1 MLSEVLSGAVKVRQ
15 VLLEEPGYLLA
26 RVEVRGGLCYAE
38 AAPAG
43 PGSTPVAW
51 PSLQGLA
58 RPVADRKTDSGHRLV
73 FFRDIMGRSLI
84 EEMGSG
90 GMPARRAIDTAI
102 SLGGV
107 LRNLHLKGMVL
118 GYIGPESVFRAPDGT
133 ITVSAG
139 LRGVPESHF
148 SAPEAVGT
156 RPIDPRSDVF
166 ALGTFLTRLLAGA
179 DDHDSVIRAW
189 NSMDPDLRSVIERM
203 VAEDPGD
210 RPSNMAEVIS
220 LLRGLELAVPPAPH
234 PEPAAVMP
242 PMAEPPA
249 GPERRRRR
257 GLLPVVII
265 AALAVLAVVYVLFS
279 PGPSDGPGG
288 SGPPVEPTPDT
299 LATPPAD
306 TLPPAAD
313 SAAVPGGVSVADAV
327 VWISNC
333 TGAGGAASA
342 FREGPARDYPHAYP
356 STGARRTS
364 SVLLVRRSE
373 PGTSLRGQPEW
384 PLAESLAS
392 WDTTMAILP
401 VDVTILLGTDL
412 SYPGVNAS
420 VLRDPSSPADTIY
433 VDVVNQGLQYT
444 LDGAGPASWTR
455 ALLDGRCV
463 ELGGIEYLISVVD
476 ARDGDRSPNEEIG
489 LAALLDRTTFLY
501 RTDSG
506 LLPGFEGCVRQLLQA
521 VPDEVAGPPDS
532 VPVPDFWV
540 LLGRS

>member
-1 MLSEVLSGAVKVRQ
+1 MLSDVLSGAVRIRQ

-43 PGSTPVAW
+43 AGSQPVAW
-51 PSLQGLA
+51 PSIQGLA
-58 RPVADRKTDSGHRLV
+58 RPVADRRTDSGHRLV

-84 EEMGSG
+84 EENGAG
-90 GMPARRAIDTAI
+90 GMPARRALDTAI

-107 LRNLHLKGMVL
+107 LRNLHLKGIVL

-156 RPIDPRSDVF
+156 RPLDPRSDVF

-189 NSMDPDLRSVIERM
+189 NSMDPGLRAVVERM

-210 RPSNMAEVIS
+210 RPSNMAEVLG
-220 LLRGLELAVPPAPH
+220 LLRGLDLAVPPAGGI
-234 PEPAAVMP
+234 EPAPAVQAS
-242 PMAEPPA
+242 AEPPA
-249 GPERRRRR
+249 APDRKRRR
-257 GLLPVVII
+257 GLLPIVII
-265 AALAVLAVVYVLFS
+265 AALALLAVIYVLFS
-279 PGPSDGPGG
+279 PGPAGG
-288 SGPPVEPTPDT
+288 GDSGSATETPPDT
-299 LATPPAD
+299 LAPLPLDTMPPE
-306 TLPPAAD
+306 AD
-313 SAAVPGGVSVADAV
+313 STAVPGGASMADAV

-342 FREGPARDYPHAYP
+342 FREGPARGYPHAYP
-356 STGARRTS
+356 STGARRS
-364 SVLLVRRSE
+364 SSILLVRRSE
-373 PGTSLRGQPEW
+373 PGTGLEGQPEW
-384 PLAESLAS
+384 PLAESLAAGDS
-392 WDTTMAILP
+392 TMAILP

-420 VLRDPSSPADTIY
+420 ILHDPSSPAETIY

-444 LDGAGPASWTR
+444 LEGAGPASWTK

-463 ELGGIEYLISVVD
+463 DLGEIEYLISVVD
-476 ARDGDRSPNEEIG
+476 ARDGDRSPNDEIG
-489 LAALLDRTTFLY
+489 LSAVLDRTTFLY

-506 LLPGFEGCVRQLLQA
+506 LLPGFEGSVRQLLQA